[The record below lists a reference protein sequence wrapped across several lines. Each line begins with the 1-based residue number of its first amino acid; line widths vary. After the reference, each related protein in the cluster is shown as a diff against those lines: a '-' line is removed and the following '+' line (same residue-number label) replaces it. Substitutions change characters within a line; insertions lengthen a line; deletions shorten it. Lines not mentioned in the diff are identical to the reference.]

1 MPNIK
6 IHVHEVNLF
15 IDHKYI
21 VCIVV
26 YTSKYYNFKAN
37 YFTCCRHY
45 TYRDVYEK
53 KLLLSP
59 NLAVTCITIVYRN

>member
-45 TYRDVYEK
+45 TYRDVYE
-53 KLLLSP
+53 
-59 NLAVTCITIVYRN
+59 